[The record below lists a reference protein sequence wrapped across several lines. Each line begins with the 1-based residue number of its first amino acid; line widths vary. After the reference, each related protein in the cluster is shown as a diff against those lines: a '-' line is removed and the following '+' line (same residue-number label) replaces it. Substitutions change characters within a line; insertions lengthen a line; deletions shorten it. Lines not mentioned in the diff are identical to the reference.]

1 MKQIQVCPPV
11 LKVDSDA
18 TVEIGIANTSWAI
31 WEMTRYLEDF
41 IFHHIKMSKSS
52 TLGSSKDSNQRYS
65 IRSVPAKTAGI
76 SHIGTQSRTV
86 IPLIPP

>member
-1 MKQIQVCPPV
+1 MKQIQVYPPV
-11 LKVDSDA
+11 LKVDLDA

-31 WEMTRYLEDF
+31 WEKTQYLEEF

-65 IRSVPAKTAGI
+65 IRSIPAKTARI